1 MIDWSGLPDDNE
13 AGRHA
18 RLVTLTRAAAH
29 ASLLRGRVFIVRP
42 AAAAAATVEAECR
55 SNVRV
60 CVGPLSFSSSAQVLG
75 IMLCEMARQRSI
87 SIGSA
92 RIGSRS
98 GRGVLTPGA
107 LIKCPIQSSF
117 YL

>member
-42 AAAAAATVEAECR
+42 AAATAVEAECR

-60 CVGPLSFSSSAQVLG
+60 LSLSPRRRRFL
-75 IMLCEMARQRSI
+75 E
-87 SIGSA
+87 
-92 RIGSRS
+92 
-98 GRGVLTPGA
+98 
-107 LIKCPIQSSF
+107 
-117 YL
+117 